1 MESIMNLIW
10 AFLNSPIGITLVVSA
25 VGSVAAAIY
34 AKKPLWKKYEGVLI
48 SAVKMAEKAVPDD
61 SESSGVKKLD
71 DALKYTIKILEG
83 MGVKV
88 KDKDKPELIAGLS
101 EMHEKVEA
109 DGVLGYAV
117 EEE

>member
-1 MESIMNLIW
+1 MEAILDLVW

-25 VGSVAAAIY
+25 VGSIAAAVY

-61 SESSGVKKLD
+61 SESAGLQKLD
-71 DALKYTIKILEG
+71 AALEYAIDVLED
-83 MGVKV
+83 MSVKV
-88 KDKDKPELIAGLS
+88 KKKDIPELIAGLS

-109 DGVLGYAV
+109 DGVLGPVV
-117 EEE
+117 EE